1 MSLLRSEVNMIP
13 FREMI
18 DTGYFGYMSE
28 KEGITSINSTR
39 TTKINAIIKDF
50 KSLVAEGK
58 NPNEYIYEVLHKYG
72 LNEALLTEDEIRRI
86 NNCCS

>member
-1 MSLLRSEVNMIP
+1 MIP
-13 FREMI
+13 FREMV

-28 KEGITSINSTR
+28 AEGVTSINSSR

-50 KSLVAEGK
+50 KSLVRQGK

-72 LNEALLTEDEIRRI
+72 LNEHLLTKAEIERI
-86 NNCCS
+86 NNLE

>member
-1 MSLLRSEVNMIP
+1 MTT
-13 FREMI
+13 FREMV

-28 KEGITSINSTR
+28 KEGITSINSSR

-50 KSLVAEGK
+50 KSLVKQGK

-72 LNEALLTEDEIRRI
+72 LNEHLLTEAEIERI
-86 NNCCS
+86 NNLE

>member
-1 MSLLRSEVNMIP
+1 MIP
-13 FREMI
+13 FKEMV

-28 KEGITSINSTR
+28 AEGVTSINSSR

-50 KSLVAEGK
+50 KSLVRQGK

-72 LNEALLTEDEIRRI
+72 LNEHLLTEAEIERI
-86 NNCCS
+86 NNLE

>member
-1 MSLLRSEVNMIP
+1 MFLLRSEVNMIP

-50 KSLVAEGK
+50 KSLVAEDK

>member
-1 MSLLRSEVNMIP
+1 MTA
-13 FREMI
+13 FREMV

-28 KEGITSINSTR
+28 KEGITSINSSR

-50 KSLVAEGK
+50 KSLVKQEK

-72 LNEALLTEDEIRRI
+72 LNEHLLTEAEIERI
-86 NNCCS
+86 NNLE

>member
-1 MSLLRSEVNMIP
+1 MIP

-50 KSLVAEGK
+50 KSLVAEDK